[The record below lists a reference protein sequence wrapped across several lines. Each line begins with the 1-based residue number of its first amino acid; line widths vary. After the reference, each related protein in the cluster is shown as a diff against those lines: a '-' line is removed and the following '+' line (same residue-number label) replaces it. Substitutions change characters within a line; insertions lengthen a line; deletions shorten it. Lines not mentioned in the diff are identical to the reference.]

1 MLANFNGSSP
11 EIQWQRFCELLWYEA
26 DLGIWLD
33 VSRMAIG
40 QGDIDS
46 LSPRFE
52 KAFAAMDALEAGA
65 IANPDEQRQVG
76 HYWLRNPGLAPN
88 AAISEH
94 IQAEL
99 ERIEAFGKAVVEGSL
114 VAPNG
119 LPFTDVLWIGI
130 GGSGLGPLLMV
141 RALQDA
147 GVGLPFHFFD
157 NVDPAGMSRT
167 LAAIDSHLSTT
178 LVVVSKSGGTPEPH
192 ISMEQAQAR
201 LESRGGNWAGQAVAV
216 TMLDSKLDKLAVS
229 GNWLGR
235 FDMFDWVGG
244 RTSITSAVGL
254 LPGALIGADIRGFLA
269 GAAQMDCATRV
280 TDLSRNPA
288 ALMAASWYV
297 AGHGE
302 GRRDMVLLPYRD
314 RLEVFSRYL
323 QQLVMESLG
332 KKLDRNGNVVHQ
344 GIAVYGNKGSTD
356 QHAYVQQLRDGID
369 NFFVTFIEV
378 LEEPSDIA
386 PIGDEIPGD
395 FLDGFLQGTRS
406 ALLEGGRQ
414 SMAITLRRFDARA
427 LGALIALF
435 ERAVGL
441 YAELVDIN
449 AYDQPGVEAGKKA
462 AAEIL
467 NLQERLE
474 ALLADGK
481 TRSLQDLQQALGT
494 SSPEA
499 LFWILR
505 HLCANPRGYLASGDW
520 SLPESMS
527 FSRSAVPAS

>member
-1 MLANFNGSSP
+1 MLANFDGSSA
-11 EIQWQRFCELLWYEA
+11 ESQWQRFCELLWYEE

-40 QGDIDS
+40 QGDLDG
-46 LSPRFE
+46 LTPRFE
-52 KAFAAMDALEAGA
+52 QAFTAMAALEAGA

-76 HYWLRNPGLAPN
+76 HYWLRTPSLAPEPAI
-88 AAISEH
+88 AAH
-94 IQAEL
+94 IDAEV
-99 ERIEAFGKAVVEGSL
+99 ERIAAFGQAVLNGSL
-114 VAPNG
+114 KAPNG
-119 LPFTDVLWIGI
+119 QPFTDVLWIGI

-147 GVGLPFHFFD
+147 GQGLPFHFFD
-157 NVDPAGMSRT
+157 NVDPNGMSRT
-167 LAAIDSHLSTT
+167 LAALDTRLATT
-178 LVVVSKSGGTPEPH
+178 LVVVVSKSGGTPEPH
-192 ISMEQAQAR
+192 IGMEQAQAR
-201 LESRGGNWAGQAVAV
+201 LEARGGQWAGQAVAV
-216 TMLDSKLDKLAVS
+216 TMLGSKLDQLAVA
-229 GNWLGR
+229 GQWLRR

-254 LPGALIGADIRGFLA
+254 LPAALIAADIPGFLS
-269 GAAQMDCATRV
+269 GASRMDALTRLA
-280 TDLSRNPA
+280 DLRRNPA

-297 AGHGE
+297 AGHGR
-302 GRRDMVLLPYRD
+302 GQRDMVVLPYRD

-332 KKLDRNGNVVHQ
+332 KKHDRNGEVVHQ

-369 NFFVTFIEV
+369 NFFVTFIEA
-378 LEEPSDIA
+378 LEEPSDIP

-406 ALLEGGRQ
+406 ALMEGGRQ
-414 SMAITLRRFDARA
+414 SLSITLRRFDATT

-441 YAELVDIN
+441 YAELVNIN

-467 NLQERLE
+467 ALQGRLE
-474 ALLADGK
+474 ALLADGQE
-481 TRSLQDLQQALGT
+481 RSLQELQQALGAE
-494 SSPEA
+494 SPEP

-505 HLCANPRGYLASGDW
+505 HLCANPRGYRASGAW
-520 SLPESMS
+520 GQ
-527 FSRSAVPAS
+527 PAAMRFAKA